1 MSQHKNEVSPVDGD
15 QSARAEDLVLPL
27 YGEDLAVSRR
37 TVERATVRVAT
48 VTHRRDHA
56 IDETLAHEGVEV
68 THVPIGRIV
77 DAVPPVREEGDVTIM
92 SVVEEVI
99 VVERR
104 LQLKE
109 EVHIRRIRT
118 TEKHLETVVLREQEA
133 VVTRLSAGERGR
145 DVS

>member
-1 MSQHKNEVSPVDGD
+1 M
-15 QSARAEDLVLPL
+15 LPL
-27 YGEDLAVSRR
+27 YGEDIAVSRR

-48 VTHRRDHA
+48 VTHRRDHV
-56 IDETLAHEGVEV
+56 IDEMLAHEGVEV

-133 VVTRLSAGERGR
+133 TVTRHPAGERDR